1 MGFVGEDPL
10 LTTRLASARI
20 APERHPTRESMMD
33 DRDRDFFQQAE
44 DASQSVLVTAG
55 LLWIGVASIATA
67 IVWRWFV

>member
-10 LTTRLASARI
+10 LTTRLAPARI

-33 DRDRDFFQQAE
+33 DRDLFKQSE
-44 DASQSVLVTAG
+44 DAAQSVLVTAG
-55 LLWIGVASIATA
+55 LLWLGVAALAVA